1 MIYIEDA
8 LAGVIRCA
16 AGLELVPGIDEAHV
30 FTDEDAENEWQGE
43 DKIYVLRGE
52 SNTVYDVTSDT
63 GHSGSEISEVGL
75 VSIAAARSEAQRLAV
90 SVWKPVLGK
99 LSDKSWAGEYEGAEA
114 PEPLFR
120 LSGADEAELDQLD
133 ESSVEYGEAETV
145 DFAAE
150 VKDYASLFHLADS
163 DSLSLAAADRWKA
176 SAFRFGGDVSGSGVW
191 IGGAVFAA
199 EPPQITFKTSNLG
212 IYDWILDR
220 YTTAARADGGAFR
233 DQWFSTYTIRAIHSI

>member
-1 MIYIEDA
+1 MIYVEDA
-8 LAGVIRCA
+8 IAGVIRCA
-16 AGLELVPGIDEAHV
+16 AGLELVPGVDEAHV

-43 DKIYVLRGE
+43 NKVYVLRGE
-52 SNTVYDVTSDT
+52 SLTIYDVTSPT
-63 GHSGSEISEVGL
+63 GHSGAEISELGI
-75 VSIAAARSEAQRLAV
+75 VSIAARRREAQELAA
-90 SVWKPVLGK
+90 SVWEPVLGK

-114 PEPLFR
+114 PEPLFW
-120 LSGADEAELDQLD
+120 LAGADETELDQLD

-145 DFAAE
+145 DLLAE
-150 VKDYASLFHLADS
+150 VKGYASLFHLSDS

-176 SAFRFGGDVSGSGVW
+176 SAFRFGGEVSGSGVW

-199 EPPQITFKTSNLG
+199 GPPQITFKTSALG